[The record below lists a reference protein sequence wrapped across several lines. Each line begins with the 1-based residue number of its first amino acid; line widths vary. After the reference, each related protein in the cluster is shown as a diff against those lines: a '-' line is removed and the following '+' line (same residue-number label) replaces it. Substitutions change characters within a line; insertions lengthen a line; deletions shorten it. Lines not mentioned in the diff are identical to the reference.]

1 MEKNSAQDDAI
12 RTHKGQ
18 VLLISCPGSGKT
30 TTMIRRI
37 HSMTEAGIP
46 ASSIVMVT
54 FTEAAAREMKDRYHK
69 SYGECGAMF
78 CTIHSLCLK
87 ILSQVLGKP
96 PRILSPEDQASLIRS
111 SIRDAKIPAAT
122 AVKEIQ
128 NDISVFKSKVSD
140 LDTFCPSL
148 LSSEEFLRLYS
159 IYEEK
164 KHEADVMDFDD
175 LLWRCLDSLKKNS
188 RLLKKYRQIYQYII
202 CDEYQDTN
210 HIQKE
215 ILYLLAGEQGNLCV
229 VGDDDQ
235 SIYSFRGANPDI
247 MLDFKKDFPNAHEI
261 HMDINYRSR
270 PEIISAAKNL
280 IEHNTQRFQKDI
292 QAARN
297 GNGQVIFHSS
307 PGRLEE
313 IEYLAREITRLRTS
327 GIPLSSISVLSR
339 TNQELEDVAAVL
351 ESHHL
356 EYSSPEPIRDIY
368 EHFIFTDIMAY
379 LNLIDGNFR
388 SEDLIRIL
396 NRPGRYLKESAFR
409 NVKEFT
415 ETALTDAAR
424 SCSSQFHSPVEQV
437 LNLYSDLC
445 GLRGKT
451 LQEKVSGIS
460 NRIGYQRY
468 LDEYAAFT
476 GQDSSSL
483 LEKLN
488 YYVSDSEHFAD
499 RHSWYSA
506 AVSHIH
512 CHRSQMKE
520 RTTKGVTL
528 STMHRSKGLEWDVV
542 FIINCC
548 EGYTPIAKA
557 EKKSEL
563 EEERRL
569 FYVAMTRARERLY
582 LLNHTSKP
590 GFKHKKTQ
598 VKPSIFLSE
607 IKEDIQWRNKE
618 DQKTGNGGEL
628 RRKEIEKEFKE
639 GAPASFWKGM
649 GVHHKTFGP
658 GTVIQKTLSFVTVRF
673 EEGDKIFF
681 FEPTEY

>member
-1 MEKNSAQDDAI
+1 MEKNSAQDEAI

-46 ASSIVMVT
+46 ASSIAMVT

-188 RLLKKYRQIYQYII
+188 RLLKKCQQTYEYII

-270 PEIISAAKNL
+270 PEIITAAKNL

-307 PGRLEE
+307 SGRLEE

-379 LNLIDGNFR
+379 LNLIDG
-388 SEDLIRIL
+388 
-396 NRPGRYLKESAFR
+396 
-409 NVKEFT
+409 
-415 ETALTDAAR
+415 
-424 SCSSQFHSPVEQV
+424 
-437 LNLYSDLC
+437 
-445 GLRGKT
+445 
-451 LQEKVSGIS
+451 
-460 NRIGYQRY
+460 
-468 LDEYAAFT
+468 
-476 GQDSSSL
+476 
-483 LEKLN
+483 
-488 YYVSDSEHFAD
+488 
-499 RHSWYSA
+499 
-506 AVSHIH
+506 
-512 CHRSQMKE
+512 
-520 RTTKGVTL
+520 
-528 STMHRSKGLEWDVV
+528 
-542 FIINCC
+542 
-548 EGYTPIAKA
+548 
-557 EKKSEL
+557 
-563 EEERRL
+563 
-569 FYVAMTRARERLY
+569 
-582 LLNHTSKP
+582 
-590 GFKHKKTQ
+590 
-598 VKPSIFLSE
+598 
-607 IKEDIQWRNKE
+607 
-618 DQKTGNGGEL
+618 
-628 RRKEIEKEFKE
+628 
-639 GAPASFWKGM
+639 
-649 GVHHKTFGP
+649 
-658 GTVIQKTLSFVTVRF
+658 
-673 EEGDKIFF
+673 
-681 FEPTEY
+681 